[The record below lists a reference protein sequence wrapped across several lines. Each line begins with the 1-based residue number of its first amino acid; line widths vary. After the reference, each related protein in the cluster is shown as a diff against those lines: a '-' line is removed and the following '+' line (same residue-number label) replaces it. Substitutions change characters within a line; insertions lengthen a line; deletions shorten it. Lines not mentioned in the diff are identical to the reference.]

1 MRAVPVATPR
11 SFSFF
16 KGASSIELE
25 RAIDAVVG
33 REGERSG
40 DLKVRR
46 TRAKTTRKDERS

>member
-25 RAIDAVVG
+25 RASDAVVG
-33 REGERSG
+33 REGE
-40 DLKVRR
+40 
-46 TRAKTTRKDERS
+46 